1 MSVYTRAAAL
11 EGKKKLKNFLWIAE
25 MESDIW

>member
-25 MESDIW
+25 MESEI